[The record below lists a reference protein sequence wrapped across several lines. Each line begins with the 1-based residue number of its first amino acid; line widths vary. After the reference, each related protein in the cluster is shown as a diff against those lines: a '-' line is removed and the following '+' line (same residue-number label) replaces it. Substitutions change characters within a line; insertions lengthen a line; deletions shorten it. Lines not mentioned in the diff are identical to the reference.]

1 MQSQLERLP
10 PETIQN
16 EGGRYTMWLMLPGPD
31 GLVHDDTD
39 FRTPLARITC
49 PTCVKTIAD
58 TRTRRRQEAFHQTHD
73 PKEIAIHTR
82 RVANAYTRLAEIEE
96 NLKPKPR

>member
-1 MQSQLERLP
+1 MK
-10 PETIQN
+10 
-16 EGGRYTMWLMLPGPD
+16 LMLPDPD

-39 FRTPLARITC
+39 FRTPLVRITC

-58 TRTRRRQEAFHQTHD
+58 TRARRQEAFHQTHD

-82 RVANAYTRLAEIEE
+82 RVAEAYTRLAEIEE
-96 NLKPKPR
+96 SLNQGETRISDG